1 MKATGIVRRVDSLGR
16 VVIPKEI
23 RHTLRI
29 KEGAPLEIYTDRD
42 GSVTFRKY
50 SPLGEL
56 QDFAAQICDAI
67 RSSTGCIAAIT
78 DRDAVVALSGAPKRD
93 FIDRPCSRELDRLM
107 EQRGFYCFQPASPA
121 IPLVDLSE
129 KLHIA
134 MMAPVISQGDLIGS
148 VLTLQGDGSGQP
160 DPKHE
165 LLLKTIADF
174 LGRQMEL

>member
-67 RSSTGCIAAIT
+67 RSNTGCIAAIT
-78 DRDAVVALSGAPKRD
+78 DRDTVVALSGAPRRD
-93 FIDRPCSRELDRLM
+93 FIDRPCSRDLDLLM
-107 EQRGFYCFQPASPA
+107 EKRGFYCFQSGSPSL
-121 IPLVDLSE
+121 PLCDLSD
-129 KLHIA
+129 KLHIG

-148 VLTLQGDGSGQP
+148 VLTLQGDGSGQTTP
-160 DPKHE
+160 SHE

-174 LGRQMEL
+174 LGRQMEI